1 MINKSEIKP
10 LEQFNFSNGK
20 SHYFEA
26 LNCTFWDSDNI
37 IQKKYKSLKN
47 ENQKDSNINENII
60 AESHKTLLN
69 YKSKSEYLRYLM
81 IEYTLSQP
89 NNLSKL
95 YEIYYS
101 IIFPYYLFLLRNEA
115 NEDLYY
121 LILDYINFS
130 FNFYERNNLKNSFE
144 IDAVSNIIL
153 SVNGIEIQIVNN
165 KEKIQIIPFV
175 NHDLELIYTLIIYMA
190 KIKKINDNNRKELKK
205 VNEINQNLKNTNITT
220 INEKNIENLYILNN
234 VDISKLKIL
243 SSDNFVPKGI
253 IFSIYISLEC
263 NKNSLDRYLLLG
275 RRYIYLFKSEYLK
288 ELLYII
294 PITAGFTIIEF
305 EEIYQ
310 KIRFKSGIK
319 EFIFYIYQK
328 EPYNKFMNELID
340 ILNGNKE
347 DIFGKDD
354 IFKCSKS
361 IYEDKI
367 MGGIFENTPIYE
379 KNQKDL
385 KKLEDKLN
393 ELKNIKNEI
402 EKDCYIT
409 EIINQKIKE
418 DHQ

>member
-1 MINKSEIKP
+1 
-10 LEQFNFSNGK
+10 
-20 SHYFEA
+20 
-26 LNCTFWDSDNI
+26 
-37 IQKKYKSLKN
+37 
-47 ENQKDSNINENII
+47 
-60 AESHKTLLN
+60 
-69 YKSKSEYLRYLM
+69 M

-253 IFSIYISLEC
+253 IFSTYISLEC